1 MKKKVLLA
9 LLMGLC
15 VTATGCS
22 AKEKETTAAT
32 TEAASETEGSSET
45 KESESTSETAKENS
59 ETEKETEKREPE
71 PEYKAL
77 DYVTLGEYQGLEVTV
92 SPMEVTEKDF
102 QNQYFA
108 DCQAH
113 DKLEQIKEGT
123 VAEGDVVNIDYVGSV
138 DGVEFDGGTDKGADL
153 TIGSGMFIPGFE
165 EGLIGAAIGSETD
178 VNVTFPDPY
187 QNADLAGKD
196 ALFKVTVN
204 YVKKAPELTDELA
217 AEISEKENAADYK
230 KAVEEQLAANKQSQR
245 DAEVINGILNMVY
258 SGAKINDYPVEVVDY
273 RATDLKGYYEDIAK
287 QQEQDFA
294 TFLKE
299 QMQMTEEQ
307 FDEQCKALI
316 KQSML
321 QELLL
326 KAVAESENLEL
337 TEEEFEENLG
347 KYVVNTGSE
356 SKETLLAKYPEEE
369 IRRNM
374 ILDKAL
380 DFLKENAVVK
390 EEPAEETE
398 SVSETAAEETEAEA
412 KDTEASKETE
422 TEKES

>member
-9 LLMGLC
+9 LLLGLC
-15 VTATGCS
+15 MAVSGCS
-22 AKEKETTAAT
+22 AKDKETSAET
-32 TEAASETEGSSET
+32 TEAVSETENSSET
-45 KESESTSETAKENS
+45 AESQADSKQEKESDET
-59 ETEKETEKREPE
+59 ETEKRDPE
-71 PEYKAL
+71 PDYKAL
-77 DYVTLGEYQGLEVTV
+77 DYVTLGEYKGLEVTV
-92 SPMEVTEKDF
+92 SPMEVTEEDF
-102 QNQYFA
+102 QKQYFV
-108 DCQAH
+108 DCQSN
-113 DKLEQIKEGT
+113 DKLEQVKEGT
-123 VAEGDVVNIDYVGSV
+123 VADGDVVNIDYVGSV

-165 EGLIGAAIGSETD
+165 DGLIGAKIGSETD

-196 ALFKVTVN
+196 AVFKVTVN

-217 AEISEKENAADYK
+217 AAISEEESAADYK
-230 KAVEEQLAANKQSQR
+230 KAVEEQLAASKQSQR

-258 SGAKINDYPVEVVDY
+258 SDAKINDYPAEVVNY
-273 RATDLKGYYEDIAK
+273 RASDLRSYYEDIAK

-299 QMQMTEEQ
+299 QMEMTEEQ

-347 KYVVNTGSE
+347 EYVTNTGSE

-390 EEPAEETE
+390 EETAEETE
-398 SVSETAAEETEAEA
+398 SVSETAAEETEEGA
-412 KDTEASKETE
+412 KDTEVSQETE
-422 TEKES
+422 TAKES